1 MFEQAIDARV
11 LLLIKIFSKMREI
24 ADNFYLAGGTALAI
38 HLGHRKSDDIDLFS
52 QKHFPVEHYSHLFLT
67 LNGKIL
73 VEEEGT
79 IHTLIE
85 GVKVSL
91 LYYPYKL
98 LLPFKTFAGLNM
110 ASVEDISCMKIVALS
125 QRAEKKDFFDAYE
138 ILKIYKPVELKRMF
152 LEKYGIEKINC
163 YHILKSFFYFD
174 DAENSPEPVT
184 HHGITWDEVKAFF
197 RNNEKMF
204 TRDLLC

>member
-11 LLLIKIFSKMREI
+11 LLLIKDISKIREI
-24 ADNFYLAGGTALAI
+24 ADNFYLAGGTALA
-38 HLGHRKSDDIDLFS
+38 LQFGHRKSDDVDLFS
-52 QKHFPVEHYSHLFLT
+52 QKRFSVEHYSQLFLA

-79 IHTLIE
+79 IHALVE

-98 LLPFKTFAGLNM
+98 LLPFKTIAGLNM
-110 ASVEDISCMKIVALS
+110 ASIEDISCMKIVALS

-138 ILKIYKPVELKRMF
+138 ILRIYKPVELKRMF
-152 LEKYGIEKINC
+152 LEKYGVEKINC

-184 HHGITWDEVKAFF
+184 LRGTTWNEVKAFF
-197 RNNEKMF
+197 RNNEKML
-204 TRDLLC
+204 TQDLLC